1 MKGPKVRVEE
11 VEVTGEKLL
20 ATVKE
25 LIHQGN
31 VRRIVIRNAKGVT
44 LLEIPLVLGIAGAV
58 FVPVW
63 AAIGALAALV
73 AKLTLVVERVQD
85 APAGAVHEK
94 ALPRTDPKS
103 RRNRRRSPPASQPA
117 GSPPVSYTHLTLPTS
132 DLV

>member
-1 MKGPKVRVEE
+1 MKGPRVRVEE
-11 VEVTGEKLL
+11 FEVTGEKLL

-73 AKLTLVVERVQD
+73 AKFTLVIERVQD
-85 APAGAVHEK
+85 APAAPEENGEAARK
-94 ALPRTDPKS
+94 AGPKPARKAPRGTASPK
-103 RRNRRRSPPASQPA
+103 
-117 GSPPVSYTHLTLPTS
+117 G
-132 DLV
+132 

>member
-31 VRRIVIRNAKGVT
+31 VRRIVLRNAKGVT
-44 LLEIPLVLGIAGAV
+44 LLEIPLVVGIAGAV

-73 AKLTLVVERVQD
+73 AKLTLVIERVQD
-85 APAGAVHEK
+85 APA
-94 ALPRTDPKS
+94 P
-103 RRNRRRSPPASQPA
+103 PA
-117 GSPPVSYTHLTLPTS
+117 GSDEPDETPEAAPKPDARKAVRRKAPPRS
-132 DLV
+132 

>member
-11 VEVTGEKLL
+11 FEVTGEKLL

-25 LIHQGN
+25 LVHQGN

-63 AAIGALAALV
+63 AAIGALAALL
-73 AKLTLVVERVQD
+73 AKFTLAVERVQD
-85 APAGAVHEK
+85 AKDVPEEDDAGEESPRKPARK
-94 ALPRTDPKS
+94 APRG
-103 RRNRRRSPPASQPA
+103 RA
-117 GSPPVSYTHLTLPTS
+117 
-132 DLV
+132 

>member
-31 VRRIVIRNAKGVT
+31 VRRIVLRNAKGVT
-44 LLEIPLVLGIAGAV
+44 LLEIPLVVGIAGAV
-58 FVPVW
+58 LVPVW

-73 AKLTLVVERVQD
+73 ARLTLVIERVQD
-85 APAGAVHEK
+85 APA
-94 ALPRTDPKS
+94 
-103 RRNRRRSPPASQPA
+103 PPASDDEPA
-117 GSPPVSYTHLTLPTS
+117 ETPVASAKPAARKAPRRKTPPRR
-132 DLV
+132 